1 MAGGGH
7 GEELVAGGVAFGVVR
22 GAGTLV
28 NGGTLGANVVN
39 KTVTMPTAGFVNRG
53 QLQGTEL
60 VGGEC
65 KRAVGHGVQD
75 TGLAGHKPKWDSRPA

>member
-1 MAGGGH
+1 VAGGGH

-39 KTVTMPTAGFVNRG
+39 KTVTMPTAGFVN
-53 QLQGTEL
+53 
-60 VGGEC
+60 
-65 KRAVGHGVQD
+65 
-75 TGLAGHKPKWDSRPA
+75 